1 MTHDNAIAGNLAEL
15 STRQTVFRDGKRVIS
30 NGCFPP
36 PLPAI
41 LQEIATTVLQR
52 QVTFHAGGSHLA
64 FVVSERRLMTLVSA
78 SSDLTD
84 VQPLTGTGL
93 SHDQPE
99 VLEAVAAALVRL
111 AQMEQSV
118 LVETGFAAGENGG
131 LGSLGL
137 PLAMLE
143 EILELDPDAQE
154 RPMAF
159 FIEAG
164 ADHYAAC
171 LLHSGG
177 AWMGAAEDQA
187 VLAGLQEI
195 ADTQWER
202 FQASFAK
209 HANLTET
216 PRLVSLGPVLE
227 GGPDLEEGLC
237 VSVVWAGGECAL
249 FAHSQDDLAALHG
262 LWQRVFT
269 L

>member
-1 MTHDNAIAGNLAEL
+1 MTHDDAIAGNLAAL
-15 STRQTVFRDGKRVIS
+15 GARQTVFRDGKRVIS

-52 QVTFHAGGSHLA
+52 QLCFHAGDSHLA
-64 FVVSERRLMTLVSA
+64 LVVSERRLMSLVSA
-78 SSDLTD
+78 SSDLAEA
-84 VQPLTGTGL
+84 QPLIGTAL

-99 VLEAVAAALVRL
+99 VLEAVAAAMVRL
-111 AQMEQSV
+111 AQMEQPV
-118 LVETGFAAGENGG
+118 LVETGFAAAAADSG

-137 PLAMLE
+137 PLTMLE
-143 EILELDPDAQE
+143 EIMDLDPAEQE

-159 FIEAG
+159 FIDASAEL
-164 ADHYAAC
+164 YAAC

-177 AWMGAAEDQA
+177 AWMGAAADQA
-187 VLAGLQEI
+187 VLTKLQQI
-195 ADTQWER
+195 AEVQWER

-209 HANLTET
+209 HAGPLET

-227 GGPDLEEGLC
+227 GGLC

-262 LWQRVFT
+262 MWQRVFT